1 MARQNLLFSLWKGVW
16 IIAPWVAVGGS
27 LYLVF
32 GYHADPPQIGNP
44 MRPKT
49 WQEAGRQDRAAGEE
63 RAQRRFWIEQVES
76 GGMSFEEA
84 GCGYSCAKRRRVA
97 TRLTAPIE
105 DKCKCSRWA

>member
-16 IIAPWVAVGGS
+16 IIAPWVAVAGS

-32 GYHADPPQIGNP
+32 GYHADPPQTGNP

-49 WQEAGRQDRAAGEE
+49 WQEAERQNQAAGEE
-63 RAQRRFWIEQVES
+63 RAQRKFWIEQVET

-84 GCGYSCAKRRRVA
+84 GCSYRGGDWNFQAQTCDTGPVGLSSGQ
-97 TRLTAPIE
+97 P
-105 DKCKCSRWA
+105 

>member
-32 GYHADPPQIGNP
+32 GYHADPPQTGNP

-49 WQEAGRQDRAAGEE
+49 WQEAERQDRAAGEE

-84 GCGYSCAKRRRVA
+84 GCGYRGGDWNFQA
-97 TRLTAPIE
+97 RLCDTGPVGL
-105 DKCKCSRWA
+105 SSSQP